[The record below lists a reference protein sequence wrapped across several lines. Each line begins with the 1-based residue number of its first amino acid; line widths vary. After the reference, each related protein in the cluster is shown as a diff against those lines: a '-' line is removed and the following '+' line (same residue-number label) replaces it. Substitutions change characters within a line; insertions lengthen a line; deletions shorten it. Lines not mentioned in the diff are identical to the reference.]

1 MDLRAQ
7 NGRLL
12 LKVDPETGFVQ
23 ASDVDGLHSPDVR
36 GKSGLRLTDAATGI
50 ERAVSLPVSEKEDGF
65 CQTGVIDGIQADVT
79 YKADDSGLYISG
91 TLTNRRQEDRL
102 LCVKYRVPIQSNDL
116 LWLNDAEESFPIEN
130 CKTYSNA
137 TVMVPGQLEQRVS
150 LYPFGGVSNGRQTL
164 AMAIPLDPPSSF
176 EISYEAWNSVGY
188 LVMTVR
194 MVLTSK
200 TLLLSNTGSFSFAVY
215 APSDP
220 EWGFRAVTQGYYD
233 HYPQYFE
240 KRIEGGNWLFQ
251 HNYAGLPDLDDYYFR
266 YNETP
271 GSFQTDWDN
280 HVVPLRYTAPG
291 EVWMRWEERPRD
303 PHPTYEEFMGRF
315 AELQRSDG
323 SVPNPDFYGVSEKEF
338 AEAVAN
344 SAVHTKEHKYL
355 TMGWHAYGPTVA
367 FFTNHSP
374 SIPGWNLY
382 KLQKCQVQEF
392 LDRAEKEGSALGG
405 IYIDN
410 LSWGYDIPYNYRTDH
425 FRYSAYTLLW
435 DDGKEL
441 VWPNHFAQY
450 EYAKA
455 IREETLEKNW
465 ILLANT
471 VFPEKGAVH
480 YVHLVDVPGSEVGPR
495 WGHDLWIQRL
505 RRTLAYR
512 KPWAL
517 LLTNDPPHMGE
528 IDDLYAAKEQVM
540 KDALLYGTF
549 ANVIGYRVPMEEY
562 EAVRPLFK
570 KYVPAMRCA
579 DRLGWEPI
587 TRAFT
592 GHPQV
597 LAERFGEY
605 SQGELLFTVM
615 NTGSEPLRT
624 SLSVDYRAIGLTDEQ
639 AAALSVSD
647 MLGDTPAEAA
657 VQEGKLHIA
666 LSLEGGAVAA
676 LLLK

>member
-1 MDLRAQ
+1 MIIRTQ
-7 NGRLL
+7 QGRFLL
-12 LKVDPETGFVQ
+12 EIDPDTGLIL
-23 ASDVDGLHSPDVR
+23 SDEIDGFRSPDTR
-36 GKSGLRLTDAATGI
+36 KKSGLRLTDAVTGI
-50 ERAVSLPVSEKEDGF
+50 EYPAALPVEEKEGTF
-65 CQTGVIDGIQADVT
+65 RQNGVIDGVGAEILYTPTDT
-79 YKADDSGLYISG
+79 GLYISG
-91 TLTNRRQEDRL
+91 TLHNQRQEDRL
-102 LCVKYRVPIQSNDL
+102 LCVSFRVPVLSKGL
-116 LWLNDAEESFPIEN
+116 RWLDDAEESRPIRDCEIF
-130 CKTYSNA
+130 SNA
-137 TVMVPGQLEQRVS
+137 TPMVPGQKDQMVS
-150 LYPFGGVSNGRQTL
+150 LYPFGGVSNGTQTL

-176 EISYEAWNSVGY
+176 EISYEAWNRIGY
-188 LVMTVR
+188 LVITVR
-194 MVLTSK
+194 MVLTPK
-200 TLLLSNTGSFSFAVY
+200 TSLLPNTGSFSMAVY
-215 APSDP
+215 APEEP
-220 EWGFRAVTQGYYD
+220 EWGFRAVTKGYYD
-233 HYPQYFE
+233 RFPQYYE

-251 HNYAGLPDLDDYYFR
+251 HNYYDLKDLDDYYFR

-271 GSFQTDWDN
+271 GDFKKDWEN

-303 PHPTYEEFMGRF
+303 PHPTYEEFMERF

-323 SVPNPDFYGVSEKEF
+323 SVPNPDFYGISDREF

-382 KLQKCQVQEF
+382 RLQECQVKEF
-392 LDRAEKEGSALGG
+392 TDRAEQEGTRLGG
-405 IYIDN
+405 VYIDN
-410 LSWGYDIPYNYRTDH
+410 LSWGYDIPYNYRIDH
-425 FRYSAYTLLW
+425 FQYSAYTLLW

-450 EYAKA
+450 EYARR
-455 IREETLEKNW
+455 IREETLANGQ

-517 LLTNDPPHMGE
+517 LLTSDFPYMGE

-540 KDALLYGTF
+540 KDALLYGLF

-570 KYVPAMRCA
+570 KYVPAMRRA
-579 DRLGWEPI
+579 DRLGWEPV
-587 TRAFT
+587 THARAEQPGLLT
-592 GHPQV
+592 
-597 LAERFGEY
+597 ERFGDM
-605 SQGELLFTVM
+605 SQNEVLFTVM
-615 NTGSEPLRT
+615 NTTGEPMQGSL
-624 SLSVDYRAIGLTDEQ
+624 LVDC
-639 AAALSVSD
+639 AALGLSAERAAELTVTD
-647 MLGDTPAEAA
+647 MLGETPAAVTAQGDQLRITMTVAA
-657 VQEGKLHIA
+657 
-666 LSLEGGAVAA
+666 GAAAA